1 MTTLSTEPRTMQN
14 TCDTFGPAHG
24 ANGAHGAPI
33 KDISVRVSE
42 LMAIGKSMM
51 LLRQFDE
58 ALEHL
63 STALRMVQN
72 TGDKITEV
80 RLFIKIG
87 DILYFQNNFSKAS
100 QHFEQGRRMATA
112 IGAHKEMGDA
122 YCGLGGV
129 NRAERVY
136 DRAIEHFQAGL
147 RIFETH
153 GLRGSAASVCG
164 ELGAMYGAMDQS
176 ATSREYFAKVYSMVA
191 PPSPSRTNPLRE
203 SCSGSPTTHF

>member
-14 TCDTFGPAHG
+14 TCDTFGPTHG

-33 KDISVRVSE
+33 KASAEIQGDMFEDISE
-42 LMAIGKSMM
+42 LMVMGKAMM

-58 ALEHL
+58 ALKHL

-80 RLFIKIG
+80 RLLIRIG
-87 DILYFQNNFSKAS
+87 DILCFQNNFTKAS
-100 QHFEQGRRMATA
+100 QHFEQGLRMATA

-122 YCGLGGV
+122 YCGLGDV

-136 DRAIEHFQAGL
+136 KSAIEHFQEGL

-164 ELGAMYGAMDQS
+164 ELGEMFIKS
-176 ATSREYFAKVYSMVA
+176 SNSSRVW
-191 PPSPSRTNPLRE
+191 
-203 SCSGSPTTHF
+203 